1 MEVFFSKH
9 KKHIIFGVINAFAYW
24 LMTYT
29 FFHLYVADISDLLV
43 FGIIIGGF
51 FEDVRRKIFILE
63 SKLLNFMFNLFLIF
77 AVVLSVSL
85 VYSALGNT
93 ILTFVF
99 IFFSISYI
107 IFSRIILEK
116 IIILKHKKNRIF

>member
-9 KKHIIFGVINAFAYW
+9 KKYIIFGVINAFSYW

-29 FFHLYVADISDLLV
+29 FFHLYVTNISDLLV

-51 FEDVRRKIFILE
+51 FEDARRKIFILE
-63 SKLLNFMFNLFLIF
+63 SKFLNFMFNLFLIF

-85 VYSALGNT
+85 VYSSLGNS
-93 ILTFVF
+93 ILMFVF
-99 IFFSISYI
+99 VFFSISYV
-107 IFSRIILEK
+107 IFSRVILEK
-116 IIILKHKKNRIF
+116 IIILKYKKN